1 MLKNLFVILF
11 FLICFD
17 ISSQQNKNYYLDEVV
32 LTDSRFPIKRTQS
45 GKTVIKIGQKEINS
59 FLGRDLSELLSLYV
73 GINII
78 GSNSYSGQN
87 LTYSFRGGRSKQVLV
102 IVDGIRVSDPSR
114 IDDDF
119 NSNFLN
125 LANIESI
132 EIIKGATSTLYGSSA
147 ATGLIN
153 IITKKNYKN
162 LTLNFN
168 SILGTENSVN
178 LKPKKLTYFKN
189 SLSIGSKFKGLNFNF
204 NFSKKNTEG
213 MSAVIGGSE
222 IDPFFSTNYSFNIQ
236 NTTEN
241 KYNWKLI
248 TSIDKIE
255 ADYDNSFPIEDAN
268 FKLKTD
274 QKRISLINSFSF
286 EKRIYK
292 FKSWI
297 PRSI

>member
-119 NSNFLN
+119 NLNFLN

-204 NFSKKNTEG
+204 NFSKKKY
-213 MSAVIGGSE
+213 GGNVCS
-222 IDPFFSTNYSFNIQ
+222 
-236 NTTEN
+236 
-241 KYNWKLI
+241 NWWK
-248 TSIDKIE
+248 
-255 ADYDNSFPIEDAN
+255 
-268 FKLKTD
+268 
-274 QKRISLINSFSF
+274 
-286 EKRIYK
+286 
-292 FKSWI
+292 
-297 PRSI
+297 

>member
-119 NSNFLN
+119 NLNFLN

-132 EIIKGATSTLYGSSA
+132 EIIKGATSTLYG
-147 ATGLIN
+147 
-153 IITKKNYKN
+153 
-162 LTLNFN
+162 
-168 SILGTENSVN
+168 
-178 LKPKKLTYFKN
+178 
-189 SLSIGSKFKGLNFNF
+189 
-204 NFSKKNTEG
+204 
-213 MSAVIGGSE
+213 
-222 IDPFFSTNYSFNIQ
+222 
-236 NTTEN
+236 
-241 KYNWKLI
+241 
-248 TSIDKIE
+248 
-255 ADYDNSFPIEDAN
+255 
-268 FKLKTD
+268 
-274 QKRISLINSFSF
+274 
-286 EKRIYK
+286 
-292 FKSWI
+292 
-297 PRSI
+297 

>member
-1 MLKNLFVILF
+1 MFERFFVLLF
-11 FLICFD
+11 FLTFFNLC
-17 ISSQQNKNYYLDEVV
+17 SQQNKNYYLDEVV

-45 GKTVIKIGQKEINS
+45 GKSIIKIGPKEINS
-59 FLGRDLSELLSLYV
+59 FLGRDLSELLSLYS

-102 IVDGIRVSDPSR
+102 LVDGIRVSDPSR

-119 NSNFLN
+119 NLNFLN

-147 ATGLIN
+147 ATGVIN
-153 IITKKNYKN
+153 IITKRNYKN

-189 SLSIGSKFKGLNFNF
+189 NFFIGSKLKGLNFNF

-213 MSAVIGGSE
+213 MSAVIGGNE
-222 IDPFFSTNYSFNIQ
+222 IDPFF
-236 NTTEN
+236 
-241 KYNWKLI
+241 
-248 TSIDKIE
+248 
-255 ADYDNSFPIEDAN
+255 
-268 FKLKTD
+268 
-274 QKRISLINSFSF
+274 
-286 EKRIYK
+286 
-292 FKSWI
+292 
-297 PRSI
+297 